1 MAPGQTKARRPGGNP
16 LKDEIASLQVALS
29 GYQYSEIE
37 PLYQK
42 LNTDF
47 LALQNYMAQQ
57 TQNGN
62 GG

>member
-1 MAPGQTKARRPGGNP
+1 MQVQPAYRNDLA
-16 LKDEIASLQVALS
+16 DIANLQVALS

-47 LALQNYMAQQ
+47 LALQNYMAQL
-57 TQNGN
+57 TQNNN